1 MALTVTLQQ
10 KVFTQGKLIEQL
22 RTCNEICKKVKTQK
36 VYLKKKDKQTY
47 THTKHD
53 ALKPIHCYATA
64 EETQG
69 R

>member
-22 RTCNEICKKVKTQK
+22 RTCNEICKKGKNTESIF
-36 VYLKKKDKQTY
+36 KKKQTY
-47 THTKHD
+47 THRKHD